1 MFLVLAALACSWRRD
16 ARGVR
21 AIARV
26 GVCGSTAISVAA
38 SSAARSRGS
47 SRSSCYRAQFIRK
60 LSMKRLTD
68 ALKEVR
74 GCRDVRVL
82 GHVMVA
88 GNRVV
93 SMDERG
99 LIR

>member
-1 MFLVLAALACSWRRD
+1 
-16 ARGVR
+16 
-21 AIARV
+21 
-26 GVCGSTAISVAA
+26 
-38 SSAARSRGS
+38 
-47 SRSSCYRAQFIRK
+47 
-60 LSMKRLTD
+60 MKRLTD